1 MPNDDTQIEQM
12 VQESGAA
19 APRLT
24 PDHIDAKIVNAY
36 FHVVP
41 NTTLTI
47 CVLTLDNGFTVTGE
61 SAAASPA
68 NFNEEIG
75 QKIAFDN
82 ARAKIWQLEG
92 YLLRERLHEISKK
105 EQANG

>member
-1 MPNDDTQIEQM
+1 MPNDEKQIEQM
-12 VQESGAA
+12 IQESGAS

-24 PDHIDAKIVNAY
+24 PDQIDAKIVKTY
-36 FHVVP
+36 FHVAP

-47 CVLTLDNGFTVTGE
+47 CVLTLENGFTVIGE

-82 ARAKIWQLEG
+82 ARNKIWQLEG
-92 YLLRERLHEISKK
+92 YLLRDRLHAIAMK
-105 EQANG
+105 EKANG